1 MKSYRLTET
10 EVDRKTPSST
20 KIRKYVTEY
29 IKTKELHK
37 NLGYTINET
46 TFEED
51 TSLVKNSETTEKSV
65 KSPNSNN
72 IVSTTTST
80 SSITSL
86 AKNSEV
92 IEKVLNHQ
100 IQIILSLQLHQL
112 HLSHRW
118 LRTQK

>member
-51 TSLVKNSETTEKSV
+51 ILLTNNSQAIRISIKS
-65 KSPNSNN
+65 SNPNN
-72 IVSTTTST
+72 IISTTTST
-80 SSITSL
+80 
-86 AKNSEV
+86 
-92 IEKVLNHQ
+92 
-100 IQIILSLQLHQL
+100 
-112 HLSHRW
+112 
-118 LRTQK
+118 